1 MARDHARIK
10 LSMWADPE
18 WRSLKMSSQ
27 WLYQH
32 LLGSPTL
39 GYAGNADWRPKRIAH
54 MCGDGKANY
63 IEYAAVQLEERH
75 FVIIDRDTEEAL
87 VRSFVRHDG
96 LLHQPNVAI
105 AAVKAWEGMA
115 SEVLRGVFAHEIN
128 RLMDD
133 QADAAAWTNNHSAAR
148 LDDVLSYNLIKPEEA
163 VALLPPNPAWDDFYE
178 AESNPSVKGSG
189 KGSR

>member
-10 LSMWADPE
+10 LSMWADPD
-18 WRSLKMSSQ
+18 WRSLIMPAQ

-54 MCGDGKANY
+54 MCGNATADL
-63 IEYAAVQLEERH
+63 IERAAVQLEDRH

-96 LLHQPNVAI
+96 LLYQPNVAI
-105 AAVKAWEGMA
+105 ASVKAWEGMA
-115 SEVLRGVFAHEIN
+115 SEVLRGVYAHEID
-128 RLMDD
+128 RLQDD
-133 QADAAAWTNNHSAAR
+133 QADAPSWTNAHSAAR
-148 LDDVLSYNLIKPEEA
+148 LEDVLAFNLIKPEEA
-163 VALLPPNPAWDDFYE
+163 VSILPQNPLWEAFYQDVPNP
-178 AESNPSVKGSG
+178 SIKGSG
-189 KGSR
+189 KGSK